1 MNQIGYLLYKDGG
14 LITGEQGQYYDYKI
28 LGNGIF
34 ISACNSLILA
44 EIQIADCDIRGLK
57 PSGGVSYFQLEHG
70 KIPARLYDL
79 ALSVLLAD
87 CTKERYVAI
96 VWNDDRYCIVV
107 PGQDGIE
114 ARVKYETVEN
124 TVLELHS
131 HPDMP
136 ANFSM
141 QDNHDEQGLK
151 LYGVVGILPDET
163 TINLRLG
170 VYGYFQV
177 ILWQDIF
184 DGSPEGCRDI
194 NEETEIVQDRY
205 DGNVRRKG
213 IFSWLRR
220 NWRVRS

>member
-1 MNQIGYLLYKDGG
+1 MNQIGYRLYKDYVIEGDP
-14 LITGEQGQYYDYKI
+14 GQYYDYLI
-28 LGNGIF
+28 AGNGVF
-34 ISACNSLILA
+34 LSAGNSLISA
-44 EIQIADCDIRGLK
+44 EIQIADCDIRGLI
-57 PSGGVSYFQLEHG
+57 PSDVSAFTLIHG
-70 KIPARLYDL
+70 KVPARIFDL

-96 VWNDDRYCIVV
+96 VWHDDRYRIVV

-136 ANFSM
+136 ANFSL

-151 LYGVVGILPDET
+151 LYGVIGIFPDET

-170 VYGYFQV
+170 VYGYYQV

-184 DGSPEGCRDI
+184 DGSLEGCRDI

-213 IFSWLRR
+213 VFSWLRR
-220 NWRVRS
+220 NWLAVK

>member
-1 MNQIGYLLYKDGG
+1 MNQIGYRLYKDYVLEGDS
-14 LITGEQGQYYDYKI
+14 GQYYDYLI
-28 LGNGIF
+28 AGNGVF
-34 ISACNSLILA
+34 LSAGNSLITA
-44 EIQIADCDIRGLK
+44 EIQIADCDIRGLN
-57 PSGGVSYFQLEHG
+57 PSDVSTFTLVHG
-70 KIPARLYDL
+70 KVPVRIFGL

-87 CTKERYVAI
+87 CSKERYVAI
-96 VWNDDRYCIVV
+96 VWTGDRYQIIV

-114 ARVKYETVEN
+114 AKVNYETVEN

-136 ANFSM
+136 ANFSL

-151 LYGVVGILPDET
+151 LYGVVGIFPDET

-170 VYGYFQV
+170 VYGYFQ
-177 ILWQDIF
+177 IALWKDIF
-184 DGSPEGCRDI
+184 DGILEGCRDI

-213 IFSWLRR
+213 VFSWLRR
-220 NWRVRS
+220 DWRVRG